1 MAATGLIQ
9 GINPYEGGN
18 VPLDFSSKP
27 TQIAIE
33 NIQRQQAQADA
44 TQKYFRDYEKSLNPA
59 GLSAEDVKE
68 FNKQLDEVRKY
79 GMKNMQNIN
88 NPQNDGYDAYSTH
101 ERGLKNL
108 QSFVDQA
115 KQKTANLKATNDFIE
130 QIKRSGKHFGPPFM
144 DMYKAATLP
153 VNDPNYKPFNPAL
166 IDVYD
171 QFDLPKEA
179 KDVFSKVDLD
189 KSPGWTSNPL
199 NKNERAPTETTTFN
213 PANAP
218 KLYNESASIINK
230 NPYGVKD
237 LLASLTPAD
246 KANLARTYQTELE
259 PHIYGAKDNEGK
271 PYSGKVDA
279 AGKPIPYVSKGEPT
293 DTELLTAMLYRN
305 APRNTQITGEYRPT
319 SQAKQQQD
327 INTATS
333 IHAINKAYDEANGLG
348 AQTKPHAF
356 DLWGGG
362 GIPIVLAPD
371 KNKNIYKITNGFVTD
386 QNNNP
391 ASISNA
397 KIEGNKIPRDW
408 YEIMNKDSKT
418 PLYQG
423 NKYVVSSKDGWI
435 DKVIP
440 LDPNDNPKAAI
451 TRDFVTDK
459 QRKFEGKGVKIE
471 DNAKQNTY
479 KFNGKSYTE
488 QDVVDAAKQWNMT
501 VDQYIKKYNIQKQ

>member
-1 MAATGLIQ
+1 MASTGLIQ
-9 GINPYEGGN
+9 GIIPYAGGN
-18 VPLDFSSKP
+18 VPLDFSSNP
-27 TQIAIE
+27 TDIVIS

-108 QSFVDQA
+108 QSFVDLG

-171 QFDLPKEA
+171 PFDLTKES
-179 KDVFSKVDLD
+179 KDVFNKVNLSKTG
-189 KSPGWTSNPL
+189 GWMPNPL
-199 NKNERAPTETTTFN
+199 NKNERIATETTTFN
-213 PANAP
+213 PANARM
-218 KLYNESASIINK
+218 LYDESASIMNK
-230 NPYGVKD
+230 NPYGAKD
-237 LLASLTPAD
+237 FLASLSPAD
-246 KANLARTYQTELE
+246 KANLTQTYQNELE
-259 PHIYGAKDNEGK
+259 PHIYGAKDNAGN

-293 DTELLTAMLYRN
+293 DTELLTAALYHR
-305 APRNTQITGEYRPT
+305 APNNTQPVGKYELIPK
-319 SQAKQQQD
+319 AKQQET

-488 QDVVDAAKQWNMT
+488 QDIVDAAKQWNMT